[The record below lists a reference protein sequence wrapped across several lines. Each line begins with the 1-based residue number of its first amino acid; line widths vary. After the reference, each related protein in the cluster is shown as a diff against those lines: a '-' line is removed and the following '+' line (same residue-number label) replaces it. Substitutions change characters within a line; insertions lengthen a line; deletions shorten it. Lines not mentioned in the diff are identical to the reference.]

1 MNLTGGV
8 WDYANSLDLNSVGY
22 YIVAGFVIVWAL
34 AIAIWRFGN
43 VEERWHNQAHAAQ
56 LARGEN
62 VDHAAAGLEPGP
74 IKDSFL
80 RDRSAE

>member
-1 MNLTGGV
+1 MLFRS
-8 WDYANSLDLNSVGY
+8 ANSLDLNSVGY

-34 AIAIWRFGN
+34 AIAIWRFGK